1 MPLLQI
7 GRHDNAALRELD
19 RLLALGLVPAFAG
32 GADQDLAAAGGGVV
46 PVLVVAP
53 AGLEGD
59 AGTADRHLVG
69 RRVGALQVR
78 LPDEVL
84 GEGVVGLA
92 HAEHVG
98 AVAGFL
104 IGVLHGGSSLLWEDD
119 RGAGLPRRR
128 GSSRGRD
135 PLIRTG
141 PTRKPTRASCMRHHA
156 GLRSS
161 SVDGPSSHCY

>member
-7 GRHDNAALRELD
+7 GRHDDAALRELD

-32 GADQDLAAAGGGVV
+32 GADQGLAAAGGGVAPV
-46 PVLVVAP
+46 PVVAA

-59 AGTADRHLVG
+59 ASPADRHLVA

-78 LPDEVL
+78 LSDEVL
-84 GEGVVGLA
+84 GEGIVGLV
-92 HAEHVG
+92 HTEHVG
-98 AVAGFL
+98 ADAGFL
-104 IGVLHGGSSLLWEDD
+104 IGVLHGGSSLLWEDNH
-119 RGAGLPRRR
+119 GASLPRRR

-135 PLIRTG
+135 PLIRTE
-141 PTRKPTRASCMRHHA
+141 PTRKPTRASCMRQHA